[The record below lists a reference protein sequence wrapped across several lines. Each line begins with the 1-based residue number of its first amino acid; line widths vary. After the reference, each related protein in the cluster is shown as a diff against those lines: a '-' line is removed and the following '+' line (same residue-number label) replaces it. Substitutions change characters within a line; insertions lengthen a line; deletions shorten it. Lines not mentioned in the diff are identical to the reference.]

1 MVVGFV
7 CRQSLAGKDF
17 QAAYTGLT
25 PGLQFSMFY
34 EYTRM
39 VERSITVGIV
49 RRP

>member
-17 QAAYTGLT
+17 QVAYTGLT

-34 EYTRM
+34 CKL
-39 VERSITVGIV
+39 SPLGS
-49 RRP
+49 RPHIP